1 MDNRGTTRRALLAGI
16 AVSLLLVP
24 LPGHSLEKTDL
35 LLGGKPFR
43 VELAVTRSE
52 QQQGL
57 MHRDRLPAG
66 TGMLFILDPPRPTRF
81 WNKNVH
87 FPIDILYFDSNR
99 AYLGA
104 DTHVLPCPYSDC
116 PIYRTGQAVKYVL
129 ELPAGTHA
137 QLNLLAGDK
146 FIFR

>member
-1 MDNRGTTRRALLAGI
+1 MNSPGTTRRVLLACIAIALLLA
-16 AVSLLLVP
+16 P
-24 LPGHSLEKTDL
+24 LPGHGLEKTDL
-35 LLGGKPFR
+35 ILGGKPFR

-57 MHRDRLPAG
+57 MHRDHLPAG

-104 DTHVLPCPYSDC
+104 DTHVLPCPHSDC
-116 PIYRTGQAVKYVL
+116 PIYRSGQAVKYVL
-129 ELPAGTHA
+129 ELPAGTRA
-137 QLNLLAGDK
+137 RLNLLAGDK
-146 FIFR
+146 FILR